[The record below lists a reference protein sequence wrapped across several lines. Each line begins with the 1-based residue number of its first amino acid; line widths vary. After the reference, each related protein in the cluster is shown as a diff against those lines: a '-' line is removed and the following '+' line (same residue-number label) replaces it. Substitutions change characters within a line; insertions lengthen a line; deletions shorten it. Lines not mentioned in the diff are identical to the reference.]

1 MSMTDT
7 RTKRLNQT
15 AFKMETNTDSR
26 PIDMS
31 DQKIIDKNILTQFLD
46 SANIRKSREIK
57 VP

>member
-1 MSMTDT
+1 MTDT